1 MQSEDDKPF
10 FIRRSVRVAK
20 VAEAL
25 DIDQSTVRR
34 LLDRGDLEGHK
45 VGRGIRIY
53 VDSVQAYQEGKRVAP
68 PKPEGAPERKPR
80 RKVEP
85 SAELEEALA
94 YMRSLGLRV

>member
-1 MQSEDDKPF
+1 MPQDDADSLV
-10 FIRRSVRVAK
+10 IRRSVRVAK

-45 VGRGIRIY
+45 VGRGVRIY
-53 VDSVQAYQEGKRVAP
+53 VDSVQAYQEEKRIAP
-68 PKPEGAPERKPR
+68 PKPKEAPERKAR
-80 RKVEP
+80 RKAEP

>member
-10 FIRRSVRVAK
+10 IIRRSVRVAK

-45 VGRGIRIY
+45 VGRGVRIY
-53 VDSVQAYQEGKRVAP
+53 VDSVQAYQEEKRIAP
-68 PKPEGAPERKPR
+68 PKPKEAPERKLR
-80 RKVEP
+80 RKAEP
-85 SAELEEALA
+85 SAELEEALVYA
-94 YMRSLGLRV
+94 RKMGLRV